1 MTLGGV
7 SNASAVP
14 MTQQAEQLEEPVQQR
29 KDKLFAVVQ
38 QQDNGQ
44 EAVLTD
50 ASHLYRIC
58 NSRPQR
64 LIPSW
69 NLTLQDQ
76 QNKPLLYKTKFY
88 ESFLLNFRGKKRLES
103 APIHFDVASRY
114 YVICLR
120 HLVC

>member
-14 MTQQAEQLEEPVQQR
+14 MTKQTEQSGEPVQQR
-29 KDKLFAVVQ
+29 KDRLFAVVQ
-38 QQDNGQ
+38 QQGNSQ

-69 NLTLQDQ
+69 NLTFQGQ
-76 QNKPLLYKTKFY
+76 QNKLLLYKTKFY
-88 ESFLLNFRGKKRLES
+88 ESFLLNFRGRERLES

>member
-7 SNASAVP
+7 GNTSAVP
-14 MTQQAEQLEEPVQQR
+14 MTKQAEQLEELVQQR

-69 NLTLQDQ
+69 NLTLQGQ
-76 QNKPLLYKTKFY
+76 QDKSLLYKTKFY
-88 ESFLLNFRGKKRLES
+88 ESFLLNFRGRERQES